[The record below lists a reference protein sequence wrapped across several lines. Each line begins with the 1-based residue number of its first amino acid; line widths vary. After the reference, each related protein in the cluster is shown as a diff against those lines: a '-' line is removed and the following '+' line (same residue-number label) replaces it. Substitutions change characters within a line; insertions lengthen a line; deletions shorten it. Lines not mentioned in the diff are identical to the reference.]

1 MRKSELLAI
10 KAREYERGLADAHK
24 KFRIEEIDVREWAG
38 EAQYRVQRDKD
49 WASVEDA
56 MKEMLREIGVE
67 IIPLQEVSKDDR

>member
-10 KAREYERGLADAHK
+10 KAREYERGVSDTKK

-49 WASVEDA
+49 WSGVEDA
-56 MKEMLREIGVE
+56 MKEMLREIGVSILPAKSGKE
-67 IIPLQEVSKDDR
+67 KK